1 MDNIEI
7 INTNNNINQNNF
19 HTTQENTTIN
29 NYNEKKTKIKN
40 CYDIIY
46 ERYQQ
51 SQEFYEL
58 FINLIKDY
66 KEVKNKNIENLN
78 NLIRKYFPEDDK
90 QYKKVDNLQ
99 INTIKSEFKEI
110 IKNQINAETDEIN
123 QLNFDNK
130 IKNISL
136 DDINKSKKLLD
147 NLKNLYNSYIN
158 SINNIEKKHIKYLKY
173 FNEYEN
179 KLIDFVDKNIKSN
192 GYNNNNNNNNNNNS
206 NKKEK
211 NHEIITTNEEENKND
226 ININDFIY
234 DEKDLNEINVMTKK
248 LVKKEKKYRK
258 ILKEYD
264 EQIHPKYLE
273 FKKCI
278 DDLSIY
284 HNVFNEQENQIFTF
298 VYLGYV
304 ISIES
309 QHSYQKKELNFENL
323 TAINYQNYNELNE
336 LFESITFEKYNMTL
350 ISSNKEDNHL
360 CKQIPPEV
368 IIKLSN
374 LMNSYFPYIPK
385 LEDGD
390 YEEPNNRLIKTF
402 IRKIFNEDGVVSEN
416 EENNLNIILKESQ
429 YRFLFLKTL
438 NYKRIEGI
446 FLLSGKHMIL
456 LGNAIR
462 TITDLYDIKTDDF
475 EVLKLLIIMCQT
487 YYTLNNEKTK
497 IYLIRFIEDHSLFRS
512 GDIWEYYIDESIRRE
527 IIEKEKN
534 DKAED
539 DLVLDEETKNFK
551 LCNIYFSVILS
562 VTQNILEFQIDK
574 DIIKTIIINVINQKY
589 NQINLIPVYI
599 EQIISLIDETIY
611 QKRKKFNIDVDILG
625 KN

>member
-1 MDNIEI
+1 MI
-7 INTNNNINQNNF
+7 
-19 HTTQENTTIN
+19 
-29 NYNEKKTKIKN
+29 
-40 CYDIIY
+40 
-46 ERYQQ
+46 
-51 SQEFYEL
+51 
-58 FINLIKDY
+58 
-66 KEVKNKNIENLN
+66 
-78 NLIRKYFPEDDK
+78 
-90 QYKKVDNLQ
+90 
-99 INTIKSEFKEI
+99 
-110 IKNQINAETDEIN
+110 
-123 QLNFDNK
+123 
-130 IKNISL
+130 
-136 DDINKSKKLLD
+136 
-147 NLKNLYNSYIN
+147 LK
-158 SINNIEKKHIKYLKY
+158 KKHMKYLKY

-179 KLIDFVDKNIKSN
+179 KLIDCVDKNIKNN
-192 GYNNNNNNNNNNNS
+192 GYNNNNSIKKNNNN
-206 NKKEK
+206 
-211 NHEIITTNEEENKND
+211 EIITTNEEKNKND

-234 DEKDLNEINVMTKK
+234 DKKDLNEINEMTKK

-278 DDLSIY
+278 DNLSIY

-350 ISSNKEDNHL
+350 ISSNKDDNHL
-360 CKQIPPEV
+360 CKQIPPKV
-368 IIKLSN
+368 IIKLSS

-390 YEEPNNRLIKTF
+390 YEEPNNRLIKNF
-402 IRKIFNEDGVVSEN
+402 IEKIFKEDEVISEN

-429 YRFLFLKTL
+429 YRFLFLKLL
-438 NYKRIEGI
+438 NYKRTKGV
-446 FLLSGKHMIL
+446 FALSGKHMIS

-462 TITDLYDIKTDDF
+462 TITNLYNIKTDDF
-475 EVLKLLIIMCQT
+475 EVLKLLIIMSQT

-497 IYLIRFIEDHSLFRS
+497 IYLIRFIEDNNLFQS

-534 DKAED
+534 EKTED

-551 LCNIYFSVILS
+551 LCNVYFSVILS

-574 DIIKTIIINVINQKY
+574 DIIKTIIINIINQKY
-589 NQINLIPVYI
+589 NQINLIPIYI
-599 EQIISLIDETIY
+599 EQILSLIEETIY

-625 KN
+625 KK

>member
-147 NLKNLYNSYIN
+147 NLKDLYNSYIN

-192 GYNNNNNNNNNNNS
+192 GYNNNNNS
-206 NKKEK
+206 IKKEN
-211 NHEIITTNEEENKND
+211 NHEIIITNEEENKND

>member
-7 INTNNNINQNNF
+7 TNTNNNINQNNF

-78 NLIRKYFPEDDK
+78 NLLRKYFPEDDK

-147 NLKNLYNSYIN
+147 NLKDLYNSYIN
-158 SINNIEKKHIKYLKY
+158 SINNIEKKHMKYLKY

-192 GYNNNNNNNNNNNS
+192 GYNNNNNS
-206 NKKEK
+206 IKKEN
-211 NHEIITTNEEENKND
+211 NHEIIITNEEENKND

-234 DEKDLNEINVMTKK
+234 DEKDLNEINEMTKK

>member
-51 SQEFYEL
+51 SQDFYEL

-78 NLIRKYFPEDDK
+78 NLLRKYFPEDDK

-99 INTIKSEFKEI
+99 INTIKNEFKEI

-192 GYNNNNNNNNNNNS
+192 GYNNNNNS
-206 NKKEK
+206 IKKEN
-211 NHEIITTNEEENKND
+211 NHEIIITNEEENKND

-438 NYKRIEGI
+438 NYKRTEGI

-462 TITDLYDIKTDDF
+462 TITDLYDIKTDDS

>member
-147 NLKNLYNSYIN
+147 NLKDLYNSYIN
-158 SINNIEKKHIKYLKY
+158 SINNIEKKHMKYLKY

-192 GYNNNNNNNNNNNS
+192 GYNNNNS
-206 NKKEK
+206 IKKEK
-211 NHEIITTNEEENKND
+211 NNEIITTNEEENKND

-234 DEKDLNEINVMTKK
+234 DEKDLNEINEMTKK

>member
-51 SQEFYEL
+51 SQDFYEL

-99 INTIKSEFKEI
+99 INTIKNEFKEI

-147 NLKNLYNSYIN
+147 NLKDLYNSYIN
-158 SINNIEKKHIKYLKY
+158 SINNIEKKHMKYLKY

-192 GYNNNNNNNNNNNS
+192 GYNNNNNS
-206 NKKEK
+206 IKKEN
-211 NHEIITTNEEENKND
+211 NHEIIITNEEENKND

-438 NYKRIEGI
+438 NYKRTEGI

-462 TITDLYDIKTDDF
+462 TITDLYDIKTDDS

>member
-147 NLKNLYNSYIN
+147 NLKDLYNSYIN
-158 SINNIEKKHIKYLKY
+158 SINNIEKKHMKYLKY

-192 GYNNNNNNNNNNNS
+192 GYNNNNNS
-206 NKKEK
+206 IKKEN
-211 NHEIITTNEEENKND
+211 NHEIIITNEEENKND

-438 NYKRIEGI
+438 NYKRTEGI

>member
-99 INTIKSEFKEI
+99 INTIKNEFKEI

-147 NLKNLYNSYIN
+147 NLKDLYNSYIN
-158 SINNIEKKHIKYLKY
+158 SINNIEKKHMKYLKY

-192 GYNNNNNNNNNNNS
+192 GYNNNNNS
-206 NKKEK
+206 IKKEN
-211 NHEIITTNEEENKND
+211 NHEIIITNEEENKND

-438 NYKRIEGI
+438 NYKRTEGI

-462 TITDLYDIKTDDF
+462 TITDLYDIKTDDS

>member
-147 NLKNLYNSYIN
+147 NLKDLYNSYIN
-158 SINNIEKKHIKYLKY
+158 SINNIEKKHMKYLKY

-192 GYNNNNNNNNNNNS
+192 GYNNNNNNNNNNS

-234 DEKDLNEINVMTKK
+234 DEKDLNEINEMTKK

-438 NYKRIEGI
+438 NYKRTEGI

>member
-147 NLKNLYNSYIN
+147 NLKDLYNSYIN
-158 SINNIEKKHIKYLKY
+158 SINNIEKKHMKYLKY

-192 GYNNNNNNNNNNNS
+192 GYNNNNNS
-206 NKKEK
+206 IKKEN
-211 NHEIITTNEEENKND
+211 NHEIIITNEEENKND

-234 DEKDLNEINVMTKK
+234 DEKDLNEINEMTKK

>member
-78 NLIRKYFPEDDK
+78 NLLRKYFPEDDK

-147 NLKNLYNSYIN
+147 NLKDLYNSYIN
-158 SINNIEKKHIKYLKY
+158 SINNIEKKHMKYLKY

-192 GYNNNNNNNNNNNS
+192 GYNNNNNNNNNNS

>member
-192 GYNNNNNNNNNNNS
+192 GYNNNNNS
-206 NKKEK
+206 IKKEN
-211 NHEIITTNEEENKND
+211 NHEIIITNEEENKND

-438 NYKRIEGI
+438 NYKRTEGI

-462 TITDLYDIKTDDF
+462 TITDLYDIKTDDS